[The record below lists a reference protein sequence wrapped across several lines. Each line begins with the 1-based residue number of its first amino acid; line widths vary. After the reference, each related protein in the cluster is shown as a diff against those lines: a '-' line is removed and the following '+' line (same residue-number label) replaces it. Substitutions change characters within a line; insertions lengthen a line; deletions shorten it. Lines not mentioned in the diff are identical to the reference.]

1 MATQLQENLNIHWS
15 KEDDCYICV
24 DNLRPDIVGIG
35 DSEAEA
41 RQVYYELL
49 EDYLKEHK
57 PSKNKGGRPRK
68 ANTKLTYNVSVDV
81 KAFIELEALRE
92 DINQGAVIEK
102 IVNFYKEANK
112 KELSKHYN

>member
-1 MATQLQENLNIHWS
+1 MATQLQENLNIYWS
-15 KEDDCYICV
+15 DEDNCYICTS
-24 DNLRPDIVGIG
+24 NLYPDIIGIG
-35 DSEAEA
+35 DSEKEA

-57 PSKNKGGRPRK
+57 PGKNKGGRPKK
-68 ANTKLTYNVSVDV
+68 ANAKLTYNVSVEV

-112 KELSKHYN
+112 KELSKHYS